1 MPRVNQIGSALR
13 CAIDSMSTRKYSVLV
28 ARNER
33 LGNLGDG
40 RVEPQSHVVSNSP
53 DALIL
58 ARIETLELEGKYR
71 LIR

>member
-13 CAIDSMSTRKYSVLV
+13 CAIDSMSTRTYSVLT
-28 ARNER
+28 AWNER
-33 LGNLGDG
+33 FGSWQG
-40 RVEPQSHVVSNSP
+40 RVELQSHVVSSSP

-58 ARIETLELEGKYR
+58 ARIETLELESKYR